1 MRVVSL
7 LPSATEIVF
16 ALGHGSELVG
26 RSVDCDFP
34 DAALALPVVMHPRDW
49 DGDAPSIV
57 IDERVRRTRSR
68 GESLYELDVDRLRQL
83 RPDLLL
89 TQDLCGV
96 CSVTEREVREACQ
109 LAGVR
114 PEVVSL
120 MPRTLED
127 VWRSVEVVGR
137 ALGDPAAG
145 ARLSRTLRSRSERL
159 PSSARPRV
167 AVVEWLDSPIL
178 AGLWTPDIVEVA
190 GGQPVGPDSGEPGA
204 RTTWPAIAAS
214 GVDLLL
220 LSPCSFSVDRS
231 RRELGALPLASLVDG
246 VLAPYG
252 TFVVD
257 EAYFSRPGARLADG
271 VELVRSLLARSTGA
285 HPMEVWRTSS
295 RVAGVAE

>member
-34 DAALALPVVMHPRDW
+34 DAARALPVVMHPRAW
-49 DGDAPSIV
+49 DHDAPSSV
-57 IDERVRRTRSR
+57 IDERVRRARSS
-68 GESLYELDVDRLRQL
+68 GESLYELDVERLREL

-109 LAGVR
+109 RAGIR

-120 MPRTLED
+120 TPRTLED
-127 VWRSVEVVGR
+127 VWRSVDAVGR

-145 ARLSRTLRSRSERL
+145 ARLSRTLRTRSQRQ
-159 PSSARPRV
+159 PSPTRPRV
-167 AVVEWLDSPIL
+167 AVIEWLDPPIL
-178 AGLWTPDIVEVA
+178 AGLWTPDIVEGA
-190 GGQPVGPDSGEPGA
+190 GGQPIGPDAGDPAA
-204 RTTWPAIAAS
+204 RTTWPAIVAS
-214 GVDLLL
+214 DVDLLL

-231 RRELGALPLASLVDG
+231 RGELEARPLASLVDG
-246 VLAPYG
+246 VRASYG
-252 TFVVD
+252 TFVAD
-257 EAYFSRPGARLADG
+257 EAYFSRPGPRLADG
-271 VELVRSLLARSTGA
+271 VELVRSLLARSTGP
-285 HPMEVWRTSS
+285 HPMEVWQAPSPAVGT
-295 RVAGVAE
+295 AE

>member
-49 DGDAPSIV
+49 DSDAPSIV

-137 ALGDPAAG
+137 ALGDPGGRCSALENPPIPIGTAAVLG
-145 ARLSRTLRSRSERL
+145 TTPRGSGRMAGSPHLGGPLDPRHRGGRGR
-159 PSSARPRV
+159 SARG
-167 AVVEWLDSPIL
+167 S
-178 AGLWTPDIVEVA
+178 
-190 GGQPVGPDSGEPGA
+190 
-204 RTTWPAIAAS
+204 
-214 GVDLLL
+214 
-220 LSPCSFSVDRS
+220 
-231 RRELGALPLASLVDG
+231 
-246 VLAPYG
+246 
-252 TFVVD
+252 
-257 EAYFSRPGARLADG
+257 
-271 VELVRSLLARSTGA
+271 
-285 HPMEVWRTSS
+285 
-295 RVAGVAE
+295 